1 MSSTLVPPAAA
12 VRQPF
17 LVSLV
22 LWLALPMAV
31 LVPLWVVAGRVLF
44 GIGGQ
49 MVLWLGISLGPALLV
64 LLSLTGAKLAEAA
77 RGGVLLPVRAVVAPA
92 LAWLAA
98 IAFGFTVP
106 DFGGGAGDGTSVMSL
121 LAGPSALGMS
131 TALCNPCGI
140 IAMALAIAS
149 TVFAFRA
156 AAAGR
161 KAAGPAARTG
171 Q

>member
-1 MSSTLVPPAAA
+1 MSSTFVPSSAA
-12 VRQPF
+12 VRQGF
-17 LVSLV
+17 LPSVV

-64 LLSLTGAKLAEAA
+64 LLLLTGIKLAEAA
-77 RGGVLLPVRAVVAPA
+77 RRGVLLPVRAVVAPV

-106 DFGGGAGDGTSVMSL
+106 DFGGGAGNGTSVMSL

-131 TALCNPCGI
+131 TALCNPFGI
-140 IAMALAIAS
+140 IAMALTIAS

-156 AAAGR
+156 AADGR
-161 KAAGPAARTG
+161 KADRATGPG

>member
-1 MSSTLVPPAAA
+1 MSSTLASAA
-12 VRQPF
+12 VRQHV
-17 LVSLV
+17 LASVV

-31 LVPLWVVAGRVLF
+31 LVPLWVVAGRVMF

-49 MVLWLGISLGPALLV
+49 MVLWLGISLGPVLLV
-64 LLSLTGAKLAEAA
+64 LLLLTGIKLAEAA
-77 RGGVLLPVRAVVAPA
+77 RRGVLLPVRAVVAPA

-131 TALCNPCGI
+131 TALCNPFGI
-140 IAMALAIAS
+140 IAVALTVAS
-149 TVFAFRA
+149 TVFAFRVA
-156 AAAGR
+156 ADGR
-161 KAAGPAARTG
+161 KGAGPAMG
-171 Q
+171 PGHD

>member
-1 MSSTLVPPAAA
+1 MSSTFVPSSAA
-12 VRQPF
+12 VRQRF
-17 LVSLV
+17 LPSLV

-31 LVPLWVVAGRVLF
+31 LVPLWVVAGRALF

-64 LLSLTGAKLAEAA
+64 LLLLTGIKLAEAA
-77 RGGVLLPVRAVVAPA
+77 RQGVLLPVRAVVAPA

-106 DFGGGAGDGTSVMSL
+106 DFGGGAGDGTSVVSL

-140 IAMALAIAS
+140 IAMALTIAS

-156 AAAGR
+156 AADGR
-161 KAAGPAARTG
+161 KAADPATGPGR
-171 Q
+171 